1 MRPIGWHHEGID
13 GTLERFLRLPFSLPA
28 PRLDEA
34 VRRVAGVWGQLDRSA
49 ITTRQ
54 LVVA

>member
-1 MRPIGWHHEGID
+1 VD

-28 PRLDEA
+28 ARLDEA
-34 VRRVAGVWGQLDRSA
+34 VRRLAAVWARLDKSPSGN
-49 ITTRQ
+49 RQ